1 MVSSITERQKELLE
15 NLYRYIISTGY
26 PPTFEELRE
35 QLNVSSNQSVID
47 LLAKLE
53 KKKLIKRNESQ
64 ARSITILPL
73 GYEVLGKPPIA
84 PFLGA
89 TSAGVPLQ
97 AIEISGEWQILSSQ
111 VAMLQDNVFL
121 LQISGDSMINAGID
135 DGDKVLVKSQ
145 KEFVSGDV
153 VLANVGDARI
163 KFGTTSYLMIF
174 GLEINLII
182 LVMDHIVL
190 LSLIKMIIHMQSI
203 HLLELEKHYL
213 MQLGMNLAGIIKLS
227 QNHQITALD

>member
-64 ARSITILPL
+64 ARSITLLPL

-153 VLANVGDARI
+153 VLAKVGDESMVKRFI
-163 KFGTTSYLMIF
+163 SEDKPPYLYLKPENPKYEIIYFTEDVVLEGKVISVLKNGQWRMI
-174 GLEINLII
+174 
-182 LVMDHIVL
+182 
-190 LSLIKMIIHMQSI
+190 S
-203 HLLELEKHYL
+203 
-213 MQLGMNLAGIIKLS
+213 
-227 QNHQITALD
+227 